1 MLQGIQLLVKI
12 YDTMNTPSNIELQ
25 DLSTNGNAN
34 YLEGFDFLSEL
45 ANGLNDLVN
54 TIQKIEKAVGEE

>member
-1 MLQGIQLLVKI
+1 
-12 YDTMNTPSNIELQ
+12 MNTSSNIELQ